1 VGKLLLNRT
10 EPIWETPPNPPPCAP
25 LRQQGTEG
33 ISPNP
38 YLHTSYSISILRTV
52 SPYFVQYL
60 HILIGIK
67 ISIPRILLQKIS
79 ILFYYFEAIPIY
91 IAFCK
96 CLQSAPCRHIL
107 NSNRALMPRR
117 CHRLLAPLIAS
128 LPPDLLVPIYLPFYI
143 FPFLVFLIIYKLEAG
158 DN

>member
-1 VGKLLLNRT
+1 VWGSCSSTVQSRSEKPHPTLRPALRSVNKGRKVYL
-10 EPIWETPPNPPPCAP
+10 PI
-25 LRQQGTEG
+25 R
-33 ISPNP
+33 
-38 YLHTSYSISILRTV
+38 ISILRTV
-52 SPYFVQYL
+52 SPYLNWDKDF
-60 HILIGIK
+60 HTTDFATKDFDTILKIK
-67 ISIPRILLQKIS
+67 